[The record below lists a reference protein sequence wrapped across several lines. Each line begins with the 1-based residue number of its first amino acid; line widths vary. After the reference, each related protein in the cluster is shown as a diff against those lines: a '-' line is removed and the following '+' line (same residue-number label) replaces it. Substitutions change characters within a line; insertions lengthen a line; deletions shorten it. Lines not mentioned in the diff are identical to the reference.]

1 MWDGTRCEERWYQIP
16 GQKKKICAE
25 GYKNDFIDFW
35 HREWVT
41 KKVVQAIGR
50 LRAVRRSGEDLQVI
64 IHASFPFTESFGLE
78 FSTVEK
84 PHWRTMSEYQDGRK
98 SEQIE
103 KGIIAFH
110 ATKGAGRR
118 PVNDF
123 LKSIGMTGIS
133 PNDWAEIKEKATG
146 IRHEYSLFTSKT
158 TPDLF
163 GKDIE
168 ILIETIGN
176 LVNFAKEKGM
186 TLEDL
191 VETGLV
197 YPSYEEK
204 IALMI
209 LRKSIFGDLVVGR
222 DKKQE
227 AS

>member
-1 MWDGTRCEERWYQIP
+1 M
-16 GQKKKICAE
+16 
-25 GYKNDFIDFW
+25 
-35 HREWVT
+35 
-41 KKVVQAIGR
+41 
-50 LRAVRRSGEDLQVI
+50 
-64 IHASFPFTESFGLE
+64 AS
-78 FSTVEK
+78 
-84 PHWRTMSEYQDGRK
+84 
-98 SEQIE
+98 
-103 KGIIAFH
+103 
-110 ATKGAGRR
+110 
-118 PVNDF
+118 
-123 LKSIGMTGIS
+123 
-133 PNDWAEIKEKATG
+133 G
-146 IRHEYSLFTSKT
+146 IRHEYRVFALNT
-158 TPDLF
+158 TQDLF